1 MVVSASSI
9 LSFIFA
15 CFVSLF
21 SVTYSLRVPYRL
33 TQSPLVKEYYETNY
47 VTSIPIDLLFI
58 GCYFVAALQIANALG
73 MNTYIEK
80 LMIVGLTTAF
90 LTSAFCFYFRSTPK
104 TDNFFSRWFHAVG
117 YASVLYDVILLMTVF
132 VVYSYMCDASSQAL
146 SLD

>member
-1 MVVSASSI
+1 MVSNASSI

-21 SVTYSLRVPYRL
+21 AVTYSLRVPYRL
-33 TQSPLVKEYYETNY
+33 TKSPLVKEYYETNY
-47 VTSIPIDLLFI
+47 VTSIPIDLFFI
-58 GCYFVAALQIANALG
+58 GCYFVVALKIANAFG